1 MPPRYVFWQ
10 IGTLALFAGHRPGR
24 MSLTRHQSCR
34 MKGVPM
40 LTDVAVTMHRYW
52 IVVARSWL
60 WWLAILLLVG
70 CGGEETAVIA
80 TPTLSPQATHGQQ
93 LFTRECGACH
103 SFSPDTVI
111 VGPSLAG
118 IANRAGSRVAGQD
131 AQTYILTA
139 ILRPGD
145 YLVEG
150 FDNLMPTTFG
160 KQLTGEDI
168 DALVAYL
175 LEAG

>member
-1 MPPRYVFWQ
+1 M
-10 IGTLALFAGHRPGR
+10 LARCAKLRQEHMNLARFLNYHMR
-24 MSLTRHQSCR
+24 
-34 MKGVPM
+34 GVLM
-40 LTDVAVTMHRYW
+40 LMGVVVTMRRCW
-52 IVVARSWL
+52 IVVGRSWRWAVL
-60 WWLAILLLVG
+60 LAVLLVG
-70 CGGEETAVIA
+70 CGGEETAVVA
-80 TPTLSPQATHGQQ
+80 TPTFTPQALQGQKV
-93 LFTRECGACH
+93 FTRDCGACH

-118 IANRAGSRVAGQD
+118 IADRAGNRVAGQD
-131 AQTYILTA
+131 AQAYLLTA

-150 FDNLMPTTFG
+150 FDNLMPATFG
-160 KQLTGEDI
+160 KQLTGEEM

>member
-1 MPPRYVFWQ
+1 MPARCARLQ
-10 IGTLALFAGHRPGR
+10 PGR
-24 MSLTRHQSCR
+24 MNLVWFPNYH
-34 MKGVPM
+34 MKDVPIM
-40 LTDVAVTMHRYW
+40 TGVAVTMHRYW

-60 WWLAILLLVG
+60 WAGWLVLWLLVG
-70 CGGEETAVIA
+70 CGGEETAVPA
-80 TPTLSPQATHGQQ
+80 TPTLSPQAIQGQQ
-93 LFTRECGACH
+93 LFTKECGSCH

-118 IANRAGSRVAGQD
+118 IASRAAGRVAGQD
-131 AQTYILTA
+131 AKTYLLTS

-150 FDNLMPTTFG
+150 FDNLMPATFG
-160 KQLTGEDI
+160 KQLTGENI